1 MDHINGELK
10 FRKCPFCD
18 NHFTMKNKDFKRS
31 VKILLNISKKEKDV
45 LNLLLIIKTACK

>member
-31 VKILLNISKKEKDV
+31 VKILLNISKKEKKCVKSFVD
-45 LNLLLIIKTACK
+45 NKYSM